1 MGGPDTRGPR
11 TKSTVEPRTAGQSG
25 GCGVR
30 VGALRAPRSGVRAR
44 YGSGE
49 GLEGAKAHSKAE
61 RLPVKVEDTN
71 SLSRYCAPFLSQ
83 VASFLPECSSFSPV
97 PVGPCRVCR
106 AVPCR
111 AVPCR
116 AVSYSASAVPSFL
129 PSFLYS
135 FIPSFFPSCCTRR
148 DAMRVDSRNRINE
161 NSRWT
166 LSREAA
172 CMG

>member
-49 GLEGAKAHSKAE
+49 GLEGAKVHSKAE

-116 AVSYSASAVPSFL
+116 AVPYRTVQVPFL
-129 PSFLYS
+129 PSFLSLFLYS
-135 FIPSFFPSCCTRR
+135 FFLSFMLYETRR
-148 DAMRVDSRNRINE
+148 DASR
-161 NSRWT
+161 
-166 LSREAA
+166 LSESN
-172 CMG
+172 